1 MSNNRN
7 FTEEAY
13 VLGSQLVDKVKEA
26 LTEGNVRRILI
37 QDTEGKTLLE
47 IPLNLGV
54 AAGAGLLFFAPLLA
68 GVGAVAAVATRA
80 KLVIERVEDPNQTRP
95 GSSSAPRE
103 IKIDD
108 DDDDSKL

>member
-26 LTEGNVRRILI
+26 ITEGNVRRILI
-37 QDTEGKTLLE
+37 QDVEGKTLLE

-80 KLVIERVEDPNQTRP
+80 KLVIERYEDPNQGSRP
-95 GSSSAPRE
+95 GSSSAPRQ
-103 IKIDD
+103 INID